1 MIIGLLG
8 KLRFVNMVKI
18 KTDKNIENKLVNLL
32 KNIFDDYD
40 FFIAI
45 LSYANTDKLRKL
57 VIEYI
62 EHTKNV
68 SSAEINLLA
77 IDLRDGGEENYNK
90 YWKKK

>member
-1 MIIGLLG
+1 MCTFNRSRSLIALL
-8 KLRFVNMVKI
+8 
-18 KTDKNIENKLVNLL
+18 
-32 KNIFDDYD
+32 
-40 FFIAI
+40 IAI
-45 LSYANTDKLRKL
+45 LSYANTDELRKL

-77 IDLRDGGEENYNK
+77 IDLRNGGEENYNK